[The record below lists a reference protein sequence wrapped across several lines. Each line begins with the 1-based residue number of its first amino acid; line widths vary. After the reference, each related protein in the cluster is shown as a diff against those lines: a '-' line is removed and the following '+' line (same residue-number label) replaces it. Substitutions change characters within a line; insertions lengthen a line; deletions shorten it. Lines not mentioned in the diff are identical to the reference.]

1 MLSGKEFEEKLAAL
15 KLKIFKISSDSL
27 ARGRHQ
33 SKFLGAGEK
42 MKDYGEYDPVIH
54 DVADIDFVLSAGE
67 PDGKLWVKRF
77 FDEKTRPT
85 FIVIDTT
92 RSMCF
97 GDKLDTAFILAW
109 FLAANLILDGPV
121 FLIDSKDICS
131 GKYKKFSRS
140 FPKESVIVFRKVYER
155 EIVSVAREILGLR
168 REALQKQQKD
178 AGNNFNFADLEAL
191 FKQKRKKANLIII
204 SDFIT
209 EENFSDIFKKLKS
222 AGFIV
227 FACVVRDEA
236 EENTPIVG
244 PLYAVDPETGI
255 RGSVK
260 KFKDDF
266 WEENFI
272 RYSALA
278 VKTTNI
284 DEAAVRARFLVNK
297 ARRLRS

>member
-1 MLSGKEFEEKLAAL
+1 MLSGKEFEEKLTAL
-15 KLKIFKISSDSL
+15 KLKILKFLSDSL
-27 ARGRHQ
+27 ARGRHP

-42 MKDYGEYDPVIH
+42 MKDYGEYDPAIH

-92 RSMCF
+92 KSMYF
-97 GDKLDTAFILAW
+97 GDKLDTALVLTW
-109 FLAANLILDGPV
+109 LSAANLILDGPV
-121 FLIDSKDICS
+121 FLVDSKDICS
-131 GKYKKFSRS
+131 DKYKKFSSS
-140 FPKESVIVFRKVYER
+140 FSKESVMAFRKDYER
-155 EIVSVAREILGLR
+155 EIDSIAREILGLR
-168 REALQKQQKD
+168 YKAGQKQQKD
-178 AGNNFNFADLEAL
+178 IGASFNCADLEAL
-191 FKQKRKKANLIII
+191 LKQKRKRANLVII

-227 FACVVRDEA
+227 FVFVVRDEA
-236 EENTPIVG
+236 EENPPVVG

-255 RGSVK
+255 SGFVK
-260 KFKDDF
+260 NFKDDF

-272 RYSALA
+272 RSSALA
-278 VKTTNI
+278 VKVTNI
-284 DEAAVRARFLVNK
+284 DEAAVKIRLLINK
-297 ARRLRS
+297 ARRL